1 MAEVSKS
8 RAAVRDMFESNTR
21 HKITFGGGGA
31 SGGGLKRAESD
42 DLGARYYR
50 KQHFLKNTSSI
61 IIQAQVG

>member
-42 DLGARYYR
+42 DLGAR
-50 KQHFLKNTSSI
+50 
-61 IIQAQVG
+61 